1 MKAIGI
7 LGTGATVAALFVAGL
22 TPEAA
27 GYLLIGGLALCA
39 LALFIEIIL
48 RRDKHE

>member
-27 GYLLIGGLALCA
+27 GYLLIGGLAL
-39 LALFIEIIL
+39 FIEIIL
-48 RRDKHE
+48 RRGKHE